1 MSARTSSRSNRAKKA
16 FRGAAAVLAVGVVL
30 AACGSST
37 NSSGGTHKGG
47 SIYFAEAP
55 GANPN
60 YIFPYMGCKYFSVAT
75 INQFQF
81 EMYRP
86 VYWFGLGGSTAVQFP
101 LSLAN
106 APVFANHNR
115 KITVTMK
122 GWKFSNGQTVN
133 AESVMFFL
141 NLYRADPTSYCGYN
155 MGYGIPDQV
164 ASATGSGNTVT
175 LNFKAPVSPNW
186 ILYNY
191 LSELT
196 AMPEAWDKTSA
207 TAAAGSG
214 HCATGVWGASAT
226 NSACKAVE
234 KFLDNQ
240 SLNTSTYTNSM
251 WQTVD
256 GPYKLTSFDNIGNA
270 TLVPNASYSGPQK
283 SQVSKVY
290 LKSYTTASAEQSDL
304 YANKLTIGYVDPS
317 VLPGPAPSPG
327 AVGPNVA
334 ILSGKYNIMTGTPWS
349 FNYAPINF
357 SPQDPKSA
365 ELSQLYIR
373 QALQMSINQSQIVK
387 SVNKNY
393 GVVTCS
399 PIPPNTPSSISATIS
414 CKYPYNLAKAKAL
427 LTAHGWKM
435 VGGVQT
441 CEKPGT
447 GLTQCGAGIAAGSTL
462 NFAFIWQ
469 SGTPATDQTLNA
481 EIAAWKTIGISFSH
495 SEASFNDV
503 IAQCNGGTFQLCMW
517 GQGWIYAPDYY
528 PSGETLFTPGGSFN
542 PGAYKSNTMNAL
554 VTASVTQKVP
564 LTNYGKFAAS
574 DLPVLYEPNGAPI
587 AEFATSLKGVMPLNP
602 LQNFMPEYLAF

>member
-1 MSARTSSRSNRAKKA
+1 MSSGTSKRAGRAKGA
-16 FRGAAAVLAVGVVL
+16 LRGAAAVLAVGVVL
-30 AACGSST
+30 AACGSSPSS
-37 NSSGGTHKGG
+37 SSGSKGG

-86 VYWFGLGGSTAVQFP
+86 VYWFGLGNTTAVQYP

-106 APVFANHNR
+106 APVFSNNN
-115 KITVTMK
+115 KTITVTMK
-122 GWKFSNGQTVN
+122 GWKFSDGQTVN

-141 NLYRADPTSYCGYN
+141 NMYKADPTSYCGYN
-155 MGYGIPDQV
+155 KGFGIPDQV
-164 ASATGSGNTVT
+164 STATGTGNNVT
-175 LNFKAPVSPNW
+175 INFSKPVSPNW

-191 LSELT
+191 LSELS

-207 TAAAGSG
+207 SAAAGTG
-214 HCATGVWGASAT
+214 HCATGTWGAAST

-256 GPYKLTSFDNIGNA
+256 GPFKLTSFDTLGNA
-270 TLVPNASYSGPQK
+270 TLVPNTKYSGPQK
-283 SQVSKVY
+283 AQVDNVF

-357 SPQDPKSA
+357 SPSDPKSA

-373 QALQMSINQSQIVK
+373 QALQMSVNQAQIVK

-393 GVVTCS
+393 GVITCS

-414 CKYPYNLAKAKAL
+414 CQYPYNLVKAKAL
-427 LTAHGWKM
+427 LTVHGWS
-435 VGGVQT
+435 VVNGVQT

-447 GLTQCGAGIAAGSTL
+447 SVTECGSGIAKGSTL

-542 PGAYKSNTMNAL
+542 PGSYKSNTMNAL

-564 LTNYGKFAAS
+564 LTNYGKFAAT
-574 DLPVLYEPNGAPI
+574 DLPVLYEPNSAPI
-587 AEFATSLKGVMPLNP
+587 AEFSTKLKGVTPLNP
-602 LQNFMPEYLAF
+602 LQNFMPEYLYF